1 MNLLLDFRQVEFLT
15 SAHTLAQ
22 LPMDNGSEVAF
33 AGRSNSGKSSVLNLI
48 TDHKGLA
55 RASRTPGRTRTMNSY
70 ALGEAVRLV
79 DLPGYGYAKVPRN
92 LREYWDKTMSS
103 YLSTRGSLAGL
114 VLVTDIRRELSDSD
128 RLLLEWCLAVDL
140 PVHVLLNKADKMS
153 RGAAHGVLQKIKKG
167 SKYRE
172 VSVQLF
178 SVLQKTGIDELRN
191 WITNRLQDRH

>member
-1 MNLLLDFRQVEFLT
+1 MTLSLNFRQAEFLT

-22 LPMDNGSEVAF
+22 LPVDKGREVAF

-55 RASRTPGRTRTMNSY
+55 RISRTPGRTRTMNSF
-70 ALGEAVRLV
+70 ALGETVRLV

-92 LREYWDKTMSS
+92 LREYWDKTMIN
-103 YLSTRGSLAGL
+103 YLSTRESLSGL
-114 VLVTDIRRELSDSD
+114 VLITDIRRELCDSD
-128 RLLLEWCLAVDL
+128 RLLLEWCQTVDL

-167 SKYRE
+167 SKSRE

-191 WITNRLQDRH
+191 WITNRLLDRR